1 MAARGKLTSEEVAL
15 AFLIGFG
22 MLLMMLAGAV
32 GVSLK
37 DANPVVFGTL
47 FGLGAAAFVMGIV
60 FWLAFIR
67 PWTQFDD
74 INVPRDSGH
83 HSHDEAH

>member
-22 MLLMMLAGAV
+22 LLLMILAGTFGTA
-32 GVSLK
+32 LEN
-37 DANPVVFGTL
+37 ANPTLFGTL
-47 FGLGAAAFVMGIV
+47 FGLGVAAFVIGFV
-60 FWLAFIR
+60 LWLAFVR

-74 INVPRDSGH
+74 INQPKDTGH
-83 HSHDEAH
+83 HGHAEPH

>member
-1 MAARGKLTSEEVAL
+1 VAARGKLTSEEKAL

-22 MLLMMLAGAV
+22 MLLMILSVML
-32 GVSLK
+32 GVSLEG
-37 DANPVVFGTL
+37 ANPVVFGTL
-47 FGLGAAAFVMGIV
+47 FGLGVAAFVMGIV

-83 HSHDEAH
+83 HEHSEAH